1 MASPLG
7 ECSNGVNVSFN
18 DSDDDEFPN
27 MSAKHMKQETK
38 RRICKQFAFKDLLA
52 MIDLEIGN
60 KTTKLKEKLT
70 KLSQDDMDMP
80 WGIVAPDTD
89 YDASISGLE
98 ADFPKWV
105 NDDAIDEAN
114 EVEFELKN
122 EEEVAIIFAELDQA
136 YEEDVVSHLDEEVV
150 LEEVGI

>member
-18 DSDDDEFPN
+18 DSDDDAFPN

-38 RRICKQFAFKDLLA
+38 RRIS
-52 MIDLEIGN
+52 
-60 KTTKLKEKLT
+60 

-80 WGIVAPDTD
+80 WGMVAPDTN

-98 ADFPKWV
+98 AEFPKWV

-114 EVEFELKN
+114 EVEFKLKS
-122 EEEVAIIFAELDQA
+122 EEEDAIIFAELDQA